1 MAISNTNIRMSI
13 TLPKD
18 LKATLDEL
26 AKEDRRTTSNYI
38 VNILSTHIDNLDD
51 EVDQ

>member
-1 MAISNTNIRMSI
+1 MAIADDKIRMSI
-13 TLPKD
+13 TLPKE

-26 AKEDRRTTSNYI
+26 AKRDNRTTSNYI